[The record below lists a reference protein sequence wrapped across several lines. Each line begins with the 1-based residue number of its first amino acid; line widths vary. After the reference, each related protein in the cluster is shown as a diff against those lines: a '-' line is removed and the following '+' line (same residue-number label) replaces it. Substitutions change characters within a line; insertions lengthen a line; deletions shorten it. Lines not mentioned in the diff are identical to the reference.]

1 MKSGIKSLFRSVLVI
16 TTLTVLVFTSGIGFA
31 DNTKSDYKAPVISNV
46 FNNTKEEDPFGDQ
59 RLTFLVETFKG
70 NDVYLEIYA
79 NGELVKKERINAIEQ
94 FDEIKGGIK
103 ADGGV
108 KLVIS
113 ELFDTTILDSNIF
126 PYYIEIKV
134 ADNPEFENATVYATD
149 LTNPTPIF
157 AKKSPE
163 TVRKFEELLNT
174 LFKSREDFLERHK
187 TYYNHELSFEV
198 YQEWEWSYV
207 VSNKIGDETI
217 EARVKVDSYRR
228 NHKDIILIDL
238 VPGPEVILE
247 GLGST
252 PEIQYLSARF
262 RDKKNDGFT
271 MEEVLR
277 LAGIDPME
285 ITDKKLYFKV
295 LAPSV
300 YLMFENVKD
309 SIGKEIY
316 SIIEG
321 ENVKQDFH
329 LIYEQFYVQPLTVDE
344 FDSFVDYG
352 WGKDLVDTYIGIEY
366 RYFDDDMNFKKEPVK
381 EIHLFTDGHH
391 PIFIGKETNNIL
403 HIYYL
408 SSDAVYGR
416 MPYDKKDY
424 ISIPNYIDSF
434 ESIAEFNEIDKS
446 EYYKNII
453 SDDLDEFEQFIDE
466 AYSKYIL
473 NEE

>member
-1 MKSGIKSLFRSVLVI
+1 MKSGIKSLFKSVLVI

-126 PYYIEIKV
+126 PYHVEIKV

-163 TVRKFEELLNT
+163 TVMKFEELLNT

-187 TYYNHELSFEV
+187 VYYKKGSSYEV
-198 YQEWEWSYV
+198 ETKWEWSYV
-207 VSNKIGDETI
+207 VLNKIGDETI
-217 EARVKVDSYRR
+217 EARVKVESNRA
-228 NHKDIILIDL
+228 NIGDIILIDL
-238 VPGPEVILE
+238 FPGPEVILKWGVSNTE
-247 GLGST
+247 L
-252 PEIQYLSARF
+252 QRCDAHF
-262 RDKKNDGFT
+262 RDKDNMGFT
-271 MEEVLR
+271 IEEVLE
-277 LAGIDPME
+277 LAGIEP
-285 ITDKKLYFKV
+285 ITIDWVKDFYDIL
-295 LAPSV
+295 LPSV
-300 YLMFENVKD
+300 YLMFENVRD
-309 SIGKEIY
+309 SIGKDMY
-316 SIIEG
+316 SAFRG
-321 ENVKQDFH
+321 EEVKQDIH
-329 LIYEQFYVQPLTVDE
+329 LFYEQFYVQPILLDE
-344 FDSFVDYG
+344 LGGFKEVAWDGSNAF
-352 WGKDLVDTYIGIEY
+352 IGVEY
-366 RYFDDDMNFKKEPVK
+366 RYYDDDMNFKKEPVK
-381 EIHLFTDGHH
+381 EIHFFTDGQ
-391 PIFIGKETNNIL
+391 ITILVGNETNNTLYTHYI
-403 HIYYL
+403 
-408 SSDAVYGR
+408 SSPALDDY
-416 MPYDKKDY
+416 MPLDKKDY
-424 ISIPNYIDSF
+424 ISIHSYIHSF

-453 SDDLDEFEQFIDE
+453 SDDLDKFEQFIDE